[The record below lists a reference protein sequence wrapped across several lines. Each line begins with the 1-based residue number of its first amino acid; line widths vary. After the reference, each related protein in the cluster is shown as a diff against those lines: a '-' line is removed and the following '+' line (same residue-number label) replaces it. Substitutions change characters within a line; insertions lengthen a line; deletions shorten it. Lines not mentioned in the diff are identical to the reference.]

1 MTKTANNSENRGHL
15 LACYDDLQGSC
26 DYGWA
31 MLERGAAD
39 RRSAFHTPTVAT
51 IGLDG
56 RPRLRTIVLRACDT
70 ANRSLRFHT
79 DARSDKIN
87 ELRANPRAAMHFYDA
102 GAKIQLRLDVRL
114 DMLTGAARDDAWA
127 KTRPMSRECYQ
138 VTTAPGCTIDTP
150 EQVVFDA
157 AATDDGAVH
166 FVPVAA
172 HVEAMEWLYLAARGH
187 RRARFDFTANPPAAS
202 WLVP

>member
-1 MTKTANNSENRGHL
+1 

-26 DYGWA
+26 DYGWS

-39 RRSAFHTPTVAT
+39 RRSAFHTPTIAT

-56 RPRLRTIVLRACDT
+56 RPTLRTVVLRACDT
-70 ANRSLRFHT
+70 QSRCLRFHT
-79 DARSDKIN
+79 DARSDKIA
-87 ELRANPRAAMHFYDA
+87 ELKANPRAAMHFYDA
-102 GAKIQLRLDVRL
+102 GAKIQLRLDVKL

-138 VTTAPGCTIDTP
+138 VIQAPGSIVASP
-150 EQVVFDA
+150 ELVAFDA
-157 AATDDGAVH
+157 TATDDGAVH
-166 FVPVAA
+166 FVPVVAQ
-172 HVEAMEWLYLAARGH
+172 VEEMEWLYLAARGH
-187 RRARFDFTANPPAAS
+187 RRARFTFTSDTPEAS